1 MSASRPRLTVPHTT
15 SVRAVRGP
23 LDLEVI
29 LRQEES
35 GLSLWVL
42 RGGNGAPELTP
53 FDHATLATTL
63 TPDGAYILELDDE
76 TGSELGHLHA
86 FPIDGGAGRDLTPER
101 DTYTIRG
108 IDCALDS
115 RSVLITGA
123 DESGFFAMLTSID
136 APGAGRVIFQ
146 SPYEAWSGL
155 LSADASLASI
165 DTTDHN
171 PGIRRFAVTVVS
183 TATGDVVS
191 TLSDGPSGPVRAVRF
206 AQEHGDHRL
215 LAYSEKSGFARP
227 LVWDPI
233 SGERVDI
240 PLGDLVGD
248 VIPLD
253 WHSPTGKV
261 LLVHVD
267 RGVHRVL
274 EHDLSTSTTTA
285 FQHPPG
291 AYFEP
296 DVGSEFPLIWAS
308 HYAHDGALRLVRST
322 WATPIHI
329 LETRDRTSLSVS
341 LPADDVPPGVTFESH
356 DVVSRDGTVLQLW
369 VGVPADVANARGTIL
384 EVHGGP
390 NLVTVDRYDPMAQSW
405 IDDGWIYASLNY
417 RGSVTFGRDFREKYW
432 GRVGEGEI
440 EDIGAAV
447 DWLEAQGLAKPGSIF
462 ITGPS
467 YGGYLTLLA
476 LGKIPDRFAG
486 GLAHVAQA
494 DWVSAYA
501 DMNPALQAAWRG
513 FIGSDPSAGLEPW
526 RRASPITYVT
536 SVRAPAWLNQGM
548 FDTRTPPQQAQH
560 YADALRECG
569 GDVVLDW
576 FPSGHLPT
584 GLVSMRRDYLRMTQ
598 LTGRAL
604 KGERWDQA
612 PPVSP

>member
-1 MSASRPRLTVPHTT
+1 MSTSNQRLSRAHTA

-23 LDLEVI
+23 LDLEVV
-29 LRQEES
+29 LRQEEE

-42 RGGNGAPELTP
+42 RGGNGAPELAP

-63 TPDGAYILELDDE
+63 TPDGAHILELDDT

-86 FPIDGGAGRDLTPER
+86 FPIGGGPGRDLTPER

-123 DESGFFAMLTSID
+123 DESGFFALLTSID
-136 APGAGRVIFQ
+136 ESEAGRVIFH
-146 SPYEAWSGL
+146 SPHEAWSGL
-155 LSADASLASI
+155 LSADTSLASI

-171 PGIRRFAVTVVS
+171 PGLRRFAVTVVS
-183 TATGDVVS
+183 TATGEVIA

-215 LAYSEKSGFARP
+215 LAYSELSGFARP
-227 LVWDPI
+227 VVWDPT
-233 SGERVDI
+233 SGDRVDI
-240 PLGDLVGD
+240 PLADLVGD

-261 LLVHVD
+261 LLVHVE
-267 RGVHRVL
+267 RGVHRLL
-274 EHDLSTSTTTA
+274 EHDLFTSTTTTIP
-285 FQHPPG
+285 HPPG

-308 HYAHDGALRLVRST
+308 HYTHDGALRLVRST
-322 WATPIHI
+322 WDEPVHI
-329 LETRDRTSLSVS
+329 LETRDRATLSVS
-341 LPADDVPPGVTFESH
+341 LPADEVPSGATFTSH
-356 DVVSRDGTVLQLW
+356 DVVSRDGTILQLW
-369 VGVPADVANARGTIL
+369 VGLPANVAEARGTIL
-384 EVHGGP
+384 GLHGGP

-405 IDDGWIYASLNY
+405 IDEGWIYASLNY

-440 EDIGAAV
+440 EDISAAAE
-447 DWLEAQGLAKPGSIF
+447 WLEAQGLAAAGSIF
-462 ITGPS
+462 ITGES

-476 LGKIPDRFAG
+476 LGRIPDRFAG

-513 FIGSDPSAGLEPW
+513 FIGSDPSVDLEPW
-526 RRASPITYVT
+526 RRASPIAYVT
-536 SVRAPAWLNQGM
+536 SVQAPAWLNQGM
-548 FDTRTPPQQAQH
+548 FDTRTPPRQAQH
-560 YADALRECG
+560 YADALSASG
-569 GDVVLDW
+569 GDVLLDW
-576 FPSGHLPT
+576 FPSGHMPT

-598 LTGRAL
+598 LTDRAL
-604 KGERWDQA
+604 IGERWDQA
-612 PPVSP
+612 PPFTP